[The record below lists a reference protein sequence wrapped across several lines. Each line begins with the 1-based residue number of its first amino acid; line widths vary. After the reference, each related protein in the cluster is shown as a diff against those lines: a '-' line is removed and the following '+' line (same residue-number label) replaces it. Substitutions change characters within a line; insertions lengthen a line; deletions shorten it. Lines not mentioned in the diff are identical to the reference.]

1 MLYDTISELILY
13 RVQIGLEMNVVFTI
27 KKVEAKKG
35 GRGKSSFLVAD
46 PPPIYWFLIR
56 TTISNNSSSHTL

>member
-46 PPPIYWFLIR
+46 PTPIY
-56 TTISNNSSSHTL
+56 